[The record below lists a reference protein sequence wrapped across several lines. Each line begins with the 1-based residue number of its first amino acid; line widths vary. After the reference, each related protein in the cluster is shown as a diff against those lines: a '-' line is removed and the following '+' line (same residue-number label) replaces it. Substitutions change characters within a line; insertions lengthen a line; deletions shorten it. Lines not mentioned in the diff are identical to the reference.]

1 MEIHICGYNVVYQG
15 CRGAPWTKN
24 QKESKCE
31 MELNS
36 ENMKK
41 LRGLILFTVVAVVVG
56 VNYMGVIRV
65 LGILF
70 NMIYPF
76 ILGGAIAFV
85 LNVPMRLLERYVP
98 VRKPGLRRGISIVLT
113 LILVG
118 GVLALVFFVV
128 TPQLISTLRS
138 LQGSVPSFFG
148 HVQTALEQMFA
159 NEPAIADLI
168 SSIQVDWPQMLTD
181 MVSFLKNG
189 AGSFLSGTISAA
201 VSIVSGVTTFIIA
214 FIFSI
219 YILAQKEELSRQMSK
234 LIRAFFTEK
243 TSSFIFKVASLTGQ
257 TFSSFLTGQC
267 VEAVILGTMFFV
279 VLLILRLPYGL
290 LIGVL
295 ISFTALI
302 PVFGAFI
309 GWGVGAFLMLMN
321 NPMDAL
327 IFTIAFLILQ
337 QLEGNL
343 IYPHVVGGS
352 VGLPSIWVLAAVTV
366 GGSAFGIAG
375 MLIFIP
381 LCSVLYALL
390 KEEVNRRLAAKQFS
404 EMKKKSPSAAGA
416 AAKGRK
422 TEKK

>member
-1 MEIHICGYNVVYQG
+1 
-15 CRGAPWTKN
+15 
-24 QKESKCE
+24 
-31 MELNS
+31 
-36 ENMKK
+36 
-41 LRGLILFTVVAVVVG
+41 
-56 VNYMGVIRV
+56 
-65 LGILF
+65 
-70 NMIYPF
+70 
-76 ILGGAIAFV
+76 
-85 LNVPMRLLERYVP
+85 
-98 VRKPGLRRGISIVLT
+98 
-113 LILVG
+113 
-118 GVLALVFFVV
+118 
-128 TPQLISTLRS
+128 
-138 LQGSVPSFFG
+138 
-148 HVQTALEQMFA
+148 
-159 NEPAIADLI
+159 
-168 SSIQVDWPQMLTD
+168 
-181 MVSFLKNG
+181 
-189 AGSFLSGTISAA
+189 
-201 VSIVSGVTTFIIA
+201 
-214 FIFSI
+214 
-219 YILAQKEELSRQMSK
+219 
-234 LIRAFFTEK
+234 
-243 TSSFIFKVASLTGQ
+243 
-257 TFSSFLTGQC
+257 
-267 VEAVILGTMFFV
+267 MFFV

-390 KEEVNRRLAAKQFS
+390 KEEVNRRLAAKQLS